1 MELSFEITVTSQEN
15 ATWQGAL
22 TGPDGARIPFRSE
35 LELLLELDRRLP
47 GPDAPPDAAHDEKE
61 ELE

>member
-1 MELSFEITVTSQEN
+1 MEQSFKITVSSREN

-22 TGPDGARIPFRSE
+22 TLPDGGRLPFRSA

-47 GPDAPPDAAHDEKE
+47 GSDAPPDAAHTEKE
-61 ELE
+61 ELK